1 MENENAEQV
10 FTPEELELKRKEM
23 LNFYKDSMPYLK
35 AQYEHEEMLMMIDE
49 VRFKRTNIQMQYA
62 IMMQQSAEEPES
74 NNDTSV
80 PSFEEEPPKRLKK
93 Q

>member
-1 MENENAEQV
+1 M
-10 FTPEELELKRKEM
+10 K
-23 LNFYKDSMPYLK
+23 
-35 AQYEHEEMLMMIDE
+35 IDE

-62 IMMQQSAEEPES
+62 IMMEQGAEEPES
-74 NNDTSV
+74 NNDTSA